1 MSRDNRLDSIKG
13 VLIIFISNIPGGFP
27 FLFAL
32 FRRFRWLFLCFC
44 AYFLLSLH
52 GRSLDRGARNVI
64 FLQAGMANNFFRFK
78 QFTVYQDRCAMKV
91 GTDGALLG
99 AWAQGGASIL
109 DVGTGTGV
117 VALMMAQRFPMATVH
132 AVEVDPL
139 AAGQANENVVASP
152 FADRVAVQLAS
163 LQQWAADESNGAR
176 YDAVVANPP
185 YFQQA
190 LRCPDGSR
198 SMARHDVSLS
208 YDDLFACTARLL
220 TPTGVF
226 TVVIPFDCLEA
237 LLKASREHGFHLFR
251 RCDVR
256 TTPRKAPRRHLLS
269 FSLQPPTSPCLLEQ
283 GVIEDAPG
291 HRSPWYAS
299 LLRDFY
305 L

>member
-1 MSRDNRLDSIKG
+1 
-13 VLIIFISNIPGGFP
+13 
-27 FLFAL
+27 
-32 FRRFRWLFLCFC
+32 
-44 AYFLLSLH
+44 
-52 GRSLDRGARNVI
+52 
-64 FLQAGMANNFFRFK
+64 MANNFFRFK

-99 AWAQGGASIL
+99 AWAQGGARIL

-132 AVEVDPL
+132 AVDVDPL

-152 FADRVAVQLAS
+152 FADRVAVRLAS
-163 LQQWAADESNGAR
+163 LQQFVADDDHSAA

-237 LLKASREHGFHLFR
+237 LLKASREHGFHLCR

-269 FSLQPPTSPCLLEQ
+269 FSLQPPSSPCLIEQ

>member
-1 MSRDNRLDSIKG
+1 
-13 VLIIFISNIPGGFP
+13 
-27 FLFAL
+27 
-32 FRRFRWLFLCFC
+32 
-44 AYFLLSLH
+44 
-52 GRSLDRGARNVI
+52 
-64 FLQAGMANNFFRFK
+64 MANNFFRFK

-99 AWAQGGASIL
+99 AWAQGGARIL

-117 VALMMAQRFPMATVH
+117 VALMMAQRFPMAMVH

-226 TVVIPFDCLEA
+226 TVVIPF
-237 LLKASREHGFHLFR
+237 

-269 FSLQPPTSPCLLEQ
+269 FSLQPPSSPCPIEQ